1 MTPNEMMVDRGMGS
15 GNSLGTDL
23 TIDAL
28 GLRCPL
34 PVLRLEKALRTAT
47 PGQRIV
53 LLSDDPVAA
62 IDVPHACAAGG
73 HEVVSIDARADGVR
87 RFVVRVAGAVPA
99 KARTP

>member
-1 MTPNEMMVDRGMGS
+1 MTSNERVGDGS
-15 GNSLGTDL
+15 MRTDV

-34 PVLRLEKALRTAT
+34 PVLRLEKALRTAM

-53 LLSDDPVAA
+53 LLSDDPIAA

-73 HEVVSIDARADGVR
+73 HEIVSVDAQSDSVR
-87 RFVVRVAGAVPA
+87 RFVVQAAGAVPA
-99 KARTP
+99 KARS